1 LTSAE
6 TNASRERRL
15 APIVV
20 ALATGGP
27 LVLAAILLLP
37 SVVPDDLALGSVDVD
52 SVFGAER
59 VSDAHRYER
68 FLLVDWLL
76 SEITLLAVLWVYAR
90 RGAAFT
96 RESAAGP
103 IGTGMLLG
111 MLGLAIVWLVRLPF
125 RLAGHWWD
133 RRHDLNDLDYVSWV
147 FEDWGVLGAEFLS
160 ICLALLIVMA
170 FARWLGDWWWLP
182 GAATFVAIAALFSFV
197 APYLYFGTEPLR
209 DADLVASGERYER
222 AQGLPHIPLR
232 VEEVSSYTDQANAFA
247 FGIGPSR
254 RVVIWDTLLE
264 PPFTL
269 GEQEVVLAHELGH
282 HSSKHIPK
290 GLAWFAIFALPG
302 AWILMRT
309 TRGRGGM
316 GVPEAVPLALLV
328 VAVAQLLAAP
338 GQNWI
343 SRRMESE
350 ADWKAL
356 QATRDPASLEL
367 LMRQFSRTSL
377 GDPSPP
383 TWAYVVLWDHPTYE
397 QRVAMARA
405 WQERGGP

>member
-1 LTSAE
+1 LQAH
-6 TNASRERRL
+6 SRVR
-15 APIVV
+15 IVLPV
-20 ALATGGP
+20 ALAGLLG
-27 LVLAAILLLP
+27 LAAILLLP
-37 SVVPDDLALGSVDVD
+37 SAVADDLELGPVDVD
-52 SVFGAER
+52 AVFGAGH

-76 SEITLLAVLWVYAR
+76 SEVTLLAVLWVYAR
-90 RGAAFT
+90 RGVGFT

-125 RLAGHWWD
+125 RVAGHWWD
-133 RRHDLNDLDYVSWV
+133 RRHGLNDLDYVSWL
-147 FEDWGVLGAEFLS
+147 FEDWGVLAAEFLS
-160 ICLALLIVMA
+160 ICLALLIVVA

-197 APYLYFGTEPLR
+197 APYLYWGTKPLR
-209 DADLVASGERYER
+209 DQGLVSAARTYER
-222 AQGLPHIPLR
+222 EQGLSNIPLR
-232 VEEVSSYTDQANAFA
+232 VEEVSTYTDQANAFA
-247 FGIGPSR
+247 FGVGPSR
-254 RVVIWDTLLE
+254 RVVLWDTLLAE
-264 PPFTL
+264 PFTV
-269 GEQEVVLAHELGH
+269 GERKVVIAHELGH
-282 HSSKHIPK
+282 HSSEHIPK

-316 GVPEAVPLALLV
+316 GVAEAVPLALLV
-328 VAVAQLLAAP
+328 VAVVQLLAAP

-343 SRRMESE
+343 SRNMESE

-356 QATRDPASLEL
+356 QSTRDPASLEK
-367 LMRQFSRTSL
+367 LMVAFSRSSL

-383 TWAYVVLWDHPTYE
+383 TWAYVVLWTHPTYE

-405 WQERGGP
+405 WSEREGR